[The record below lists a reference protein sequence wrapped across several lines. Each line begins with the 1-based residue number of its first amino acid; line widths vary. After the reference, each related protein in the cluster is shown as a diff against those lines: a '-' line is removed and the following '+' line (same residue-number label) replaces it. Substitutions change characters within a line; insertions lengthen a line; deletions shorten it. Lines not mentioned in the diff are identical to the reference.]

1 MDREGRYIVLNLLLH
16 NNPVALVNY
25 DTPNQEAEK
34 LKIPD
39 NSAHIFDQPDV
50 AKDTTYISGDF
61 NMIFDIDLD
70 TDGGFPKLHTKLA
83 SKLLSVR
90 GNFVT
95 KVKQINS
102 KSDLI

>member
-25 DTPNQEAEK
+25 DAPNQEAEK

-50 AKDTTYISGDF
+50 AKDTT
-61 NMIFDIDLD
+61 
-70 TDGGFPKLHTKLA
+70 
-83 SKLLSVR
+83 
-90 GNFVT
+90 
-95 KVKQINS
+95 
-102 KSDLI
+102 